1 MKSPLKV
8 YDIEL
13 TVKGPVFVGD
23 GQELKK
29 KEYIKLRGS
38 NKVVIP
44 KLDRMYA
51 DLCYMGKQR
60 EYEKY
65 MLMDNEIRLGD
76 WIQNQRIPDKYI
88 DSWKDYELHAG
99 DAIIDKDKTLQVMT
113 CVKDA
118 YGNPYI
124 PGSSLKGMLRTI
136 LLTQDICK
144 NPGKFRKMKDEIET
158 NIKRA
163 GKVNRTQFLN
173 KEDKELEVASFHS
186 LRRKEN
192 KRWEMVNDYMAGII
206 VSDSEPLST
215 DDLTLCQK
223 VEYYVN
229 GREKRLPLLRE
240 CIKPNTKIR
249 FQLTIDTS
257 IGKTDT
263 RLNRLDENEIM
274 QAIANFSNL
283 YYDVFVKKFRGLD
296 IPSSNTVWLGGGV
309 GYVSKT
315 VLYAL
320 FGSDLGMDLV
330 SKMFYLFE
338 ESDNHKNNNKKK
350 HKNDND
356 TTKWGVS
363 PHIYKMTQY
372 EGKRLPFGQ
381 CEVKITKVR

>member
-1 MKSPLKV
+1 MRSPLKV

-13 TVKGPVFVGD
+13 TVKGPLFVGD

-29 KEYIKLRGS
+29 KEYIKLRGT

-44 KLDRMYA
+44 KLDRMYE

-65 MLMDNEIRLGD
+65 MLTDNKTSLGD

-99 DAIIDKDKTLQVMT
+99 DAIIDKGKTLQIMT

-136 LLTQDICK
+136 LLIQDICK
-144 NPGKFRKMKDEIET
+144 NPGKFRKTKNEIET
-158 NIKRA
+158 NIERA
-163 GKVNRTQFLN
+163 GKVKRTQFLN
-173 KEDKELEVASFHS
+173 REEKALEVTSFHS
-186 LRRKEN
+186 LGRKED
-192 KRWEMVNDYMAGII
+192 KRQEMVNDYMAGVI
-206 VSDSEPLST
+206 VSDSKPLT
-215 DDLTLCQK
+215 TEDLTLCQK
-223 VEYYVN
+223 VEYHVD
-229 GREKRLPLLRE
+229 GKETRLNLLRE
-240 CIKPNTKIR
+240 CIKPGTKIH

-257 IGKTDT
+257 IGKADT

-283 YYDVFVKKFRGLD
+283 YYDVFAKKFRGVD
-296 IPSSNTVWLGGGV
+296 RPSLNTVWLGGGV

-320 FGSDLGMDLV
+320 FDSEDAVNLV
-330 SKMFYLFE
+330 MEIFNKTNVPA
-338 ESDNHKNNNKKK
+338 NHKHNQ
-350 HKNDND
+350 DRRL
-356 TTKWGVS
+356 GVS
-363 PHIYKMTQY
+363 PHIFKMSQY

>member
-1 MKSPLKV
+1 MRSPLKV

-13 TVKGPVFVGD
+13 TVKGPLFVGD

-29 KEYIKLRGS
+29 KEYIKLKGS

-65 MLMDNEIRLGD
+65 MLTDNEMRLGD

-99 DAIIDKDKTLQVMT
+99 DAIIDKNKTLQVMT

-144 NPGKFRKMKDEIET
+144 NSEKFRKMKAEIET

-163 GKVNRTQFLN
+163 GRVNRTQFLN

-215 DDLTLCQK
+215 HDLTLCQK
-223 VEYYVN
+223 VEYHVD
-229 GREKRLPLLRE
+229 GKEHRLNLLRE
-240 CIKPNTKIR
+240 CIKPNTKIH

-263 RLNRLDENEIM
+263 RLNRLDEKEIM

-320 FGSDLGMDLV
+320 FDSEDAVNLV
-330 SKMFYLFE
+330 MEIFNKTNVPA
-338 ESDNHKNNNKKK
+338 NHKHNQ
-350 HKNDND
+350 DRRL
-356 TTKWGVS
+356 GVS
-363 PHIYKMTQY
+363 PHIFKMSQY

>member
-1 MKSPLKV
+1 MRSPLKV

-13 TVKGPVFVGD
+13 TVKGPLFVGD

-29 KEYIKLRGS
+29 KEYIKLRGT

-44 KLDRMYA
+44 KLDKMYK
-51 DLCYMGKQR
+51 DLCDMGKQR

-65 MLMDNEIRLGD
+65 MLTDNKTSLGD

-99 DAIIDKDKTLQVMT
+99 DAIIDKNKTLQVMT

-144 NPGKFRKMKDEIET
+144 NSVKFRKMKDEIET
-158 NIKRA
+158 NIERV
-163 GKVNRTQFLN
+163 GKVKRTQFLN
-173 KEDKELEVASFHS
+173 REEKTLEVTSFHS
-186 LRRKEN
+186 LGRKED
-192 KRWEMVNDYMAGII
+192 KRREMVNDYMAGVI
-206 VSDSEPLST
+206 VSDSKPLST
-215 DDLTLCQK
+215 EDLTLCQK
-223 VEYYVN
+223 VEYHVD
-229 GREKRLPLLRE
+229 GKETRLNLLRE
-240 CIKPNTKIR
+240 CIKPGTKIH

-257 IGKTDT
+257 IGKMDT
-263 RLNRLDENEIM
+263 RLNRLDEDEIM

-283 YYDVFVKKFRGLD
+283 YYDVFVKKFRGFD
-296 IPSSNTVWLGGGV
+296 IPSPNTVWLGGGV

-320 FGSDLGMDLV
+320 FNREDAVDLV
-330 SKMFYLFE
+330 VEIFNKTNVPA
-338 ESDNHKNNNKKK
+338 NHKHNQ
-350 HKNDND
+350 DRRL
-356 TTKWGVS
+356 GVS
-363 PHIYKMTQY
+363 PHIFKMSQY

>member
-1 MKSPLKV
+1 MRSPLKV

-13 TVKGPVFVGD
+13 TVKGPLFVGD

-29 KEYIKLRGS
+29 KEYIKLRGT

-44 KLDRMYA
+44 KLDKMYK
-51 DLCYMGKQR
+51 DLCDMGKQR

-65 MLMDNEIRLGD
+65 MLTDNKTSLGD

-99 DAIIDKDKTLQVMT
+99 DAIIDKNKTLQVMT

-144 NPGKFRKMKDEIET
+144 NSVKFRKMKDEIET
-158 NIKRA
+158 NIERV
-163 GKVNRTQFLN
+163 GKVKRTQFLN
-173 KEDKELEVASFHS
+173 REEKTLEVTSFHS
-186 LRRKEN
+186 LGRKED
-192 KRWEMVNDYMAGII
+192 KRREMVNDYMAGVI
-206 VSDSEPLST
+206 VSDSKPLST
-215 DDLTLCQK
+215 EDLTLCQK
-223 VEYYVN
+223 VEYHVD
-229 GREKRLPLLRE
+229 GKETRLNLLRE
-240 CIKPNTKIR
+240 CIKPGTKIH

-257 IGKTDT
+257 IGKMDT
-263 RLNRLDENEIM
+263 RLNRLDEDEIM

-283 YYDVFVKKFRGLD
+283 YYDVFVKKFRGFD
-296 IPSSNTVWLGGGV
+296 IPSPNTVWLGGGV

-320 FGSDLGMDLV
+320 FNREDAVDLV
-330 SKMFYLFE
+330 VEIFNKTNVPA
-338 ESDNHKNNNKKK
+338 NHKHNQ
-350 HKNDND
+350 DRRL
-356 TTKWGVS
+356 GVS
-363 PHIYKMTQY
+363 PHIFKMTQY

>member
-1 MKSPLKV
+1 MRSPLKV

-13 TVKGPVFVGD
+13 TVKGPLFVGD

-29 KEYIKLRGS
+29 KEYIKLRGT

-44 KLDRMYA
+44 KLDKMYK
-51 DLCYMGKQR
+51 DLCDMGKQR

-65 MLMDNEIRLGD
+65 MLTDNKTSLGD

-99 DAIIDKDKTLQVMT
+99 DAIIDKNKTLQVMT

-144 NPGKFRKMKDEIET
+144 NSVKFRKMKDEIET
-158 NIKRA
+158 NIERV
-163 GKVNRTQFLN
+163 GKVKRTQFLN
-173 KEDKELEVASFHS
+173 REEKTLEVTSFHS
-186 LRRKEN
+186 LGRKED
-192 KRWEMVNDYMAGII
+192 KRREMVNDYMAGVI
-206 VSDSEPLST
+206 VSDSKPLST
-215 DDLTLCQK
+215 EDLTLCQK
-223 VEYYVN
+223 VEYHVD
-229 GREKRLPLLRE
+229 GKETRLNLLRE
-240 CIKPNTKIR
+240 CIKPGTKIH

-257 IGKTDT
+257 IGKMDT
-263 RLNRLDENEIM
+263 RLNRLDEDEIM

-283 YYDVFVKKFRGLD
+283 YYDVFVKKFRGFD
-296 IPSSNTVWLGGGV
+296 IPSPNTVWLGGGV

-315 VLYAL
+315 VFYAL
-320 FGSDLGMDLV
+320 FNREDAVDLV
-330 SKMFYLFE
+330 VEIFNKTNVPA
-338 ESDNHKNNNKKK
+338 NHKHNQ
-350 HKNDND
+350 DRRL
-356 TTKWGVS
+356 GVS
-363 PHIYKMTQY
+363 PHIFKMTQY

>member
-1 MKSPLKV
+1 MRSPLKV

-13 TVKGPVFVGD
+13 TVKGPLFVGD

-29 KEYIKLRGS
+29 KEYIKLRGT

-44 KLDRMYA
+44 KLDKMYK
-51 DLCYMGKQR
+51 DLCDMGKQR

-65 MLMDNEIRLGD
+65 MLTDNKTSLGD

-99 DAIIDKDKTLQVMT
+99 DAIIDKNKTLQVMT

-136 LLTQDICK
+136 LFTQDICK
-144 NPGKFRKMKDEIET
+144 NSVKFRKMKDEIET
-158 NIKRA
+158 NIERV
-163 GKVNRTQFLN
+163 GKVKRTQFLN
-173 KEDKELEVASFHS
+173 REEKTLEVTSFHS
-186 LRRKEN
+186 LGRKED
-192 KRWEMVNDYMAGII
+192 KRREMVNDYMAGVI
-206 VSDSEPLST
+206 VSDSKPLST
-215 DDLTLCQK
+215 EDLTLCQK
-223 VEYYVN
+223 VEYHVD
-229 GREKRLPLLRE
+229 GKETRLNLLRE
-240 CIKPNTKIR
+240 CIKPGTKIH

-257 IGKTDT
+257 IGKMDT
-263 RLNRLDENEIM
+263 RLNRLDEDEIM

-283 YYDVFVKKFRGLD
+283 YYDVFVKKFRGFD
-296 IPSSNTVWLGGGV
+296 IPSPNTVWLGGGV

-315 VLYAL
+315 VFYAL
-320 FGSDLGMDLV
+320 FNREDAVDLV
-330 SKMFYLFE
+330 VEIFNKTNVPA
-338 ESDNHKNNNKKK
+338 NHKHNQ
-350 HKNDND
+350 DRRL
-356 TTKWGVS
+356 GVS
-363 PHIYKMTQY
+363 PHIFKMTQY